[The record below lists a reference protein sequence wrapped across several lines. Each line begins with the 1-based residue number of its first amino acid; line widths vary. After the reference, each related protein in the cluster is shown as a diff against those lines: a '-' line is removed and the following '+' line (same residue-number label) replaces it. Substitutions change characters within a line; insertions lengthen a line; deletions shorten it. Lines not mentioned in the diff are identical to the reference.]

1 MEYWAK
7 LHPEVPFCM
16 FSIIIWFYICVC
28 ILILTF
34 SFCLLSCDPSLH
46 KTQCL
51 LYVLSEIFLWLI
63 RMCAIHTS
71 RNLFHPVIWSNFLY
85 LVPGP
90 SLYLIFVKSVPN
102 SDSKPTFCLLAIQTP
117 LWDIISSTHC
127 GYGDSTQQSH
137 FLKIYSWIIRKKNA
151 TVGIQ
156 WGYNVSC
163 TLL

>member
-7 LHPEVPFCM
+7 LYPEVPFYM

-46 KTQCL
+46 KMQCL

-63 RMCAIHTS
+63 RMSAIHRS

-85 LVPGP
+85 LVPVP
-90 SLYLIFVKSVPN
+90 SLWNQSQSLPQSQLTVSLPFKYLCGTSSP
-102 SDSKPTFCLLAIQTP
+102 LLIVVMETP
-117 LWDIISSTHC
+117 LSSLIC
-127 GYGDSTQQSH
+127 WK
-137 FLKIYSWIIRKKNA
+137 F
-151 TVGIQ
+151 TVGLFGKKKCYSGHTVRI
-156 WGYNVSC
+156 
-163 TLL
+163 